1 MTHTNKRTSIVI
13 LLAVLGLLVSAPALA
28 VGGGLYLGG
37 SVGGAISK
45 WDALDQD
52 FDESDAAWKAFVG
65 YHFLQFFA
73 VEAAYR
79 DLGSPSDSTY
89 KLSTTAFD
97 VEGLVGMPI
106 GPVYLFGKLGIANWD
121 SDFTVNGTGIKTSDD
136 GTGYLG
142 GIGVSVDVIKI
153 QLRAEIEYL
162 DAGEGAA
169 MYTIGAAWRF

>member
-13 LLAVLGLLVSAPALA
+13 LLAVLGVLASAPALA

-37 SVGGAISK
+37 SVGA
-45 WDALDQD
+45 ATTD
-52 FDESDAAWKAFVG
+52 FSQGNDSFDDSDAAWKAFVG

-106 GPVYLFGKLGIANWD
+106 GPVYIFGKLGIANWD
-121 SDFTVNGTGIKTSDD
+121 SDFTVNGTKTSDD

-142 GIGVSVDVIKI
+142 GLGVSVDVIKI
-153 QLRAEIEYL
+153 QFRAEIEYL

-169 MYTIGAAWRF
+169 MYSIGAAWRF